1 MNQLQSK
8 NLIHTRKCDG
18 CRQDF
23 SCNDLGYDFRTK
35 EFHCFQCNHNRYIDE
50 GPDNDPKCNGCH
62 QRFPIDELG
71 IDENT
76 KEYLCIHCNHYRYS
90 NIDKEDVPKL
100 CDFCDTLCDSL
111 DVGKCEEGNLN
122 VCGECWIKS
131 L

>member
-8 NLIHTRKCDG
+8 NLIHTRKCHG
-18 CRQDF
+18 CRQNF
-23 SCNDLGYDFRTK
+23 SYNELGYDFKTK

-76 KEYLCIHCNHYRYS
+76 KEYLCIHCNHYRYA
-90 NIDKEDVPKL
+90 NIDDDAPKS
-100 CDFCDTLCDSL
+100 CDFCDTLCDPL

>member
-8 NLIHTRKCDG
+8 TLIHTRKCHG
-18 CRQDF
+18 CRQNF
-23 SCNDLGYDFRTK
+23 SCNGLGYDFKTK
-35 EFHCFQCNHNRYIDE
+35 EFHCFQCNHNRYVDE
-50 GPDNDPKCNGCH
+50 GPNHYPKCNGCY